1 MFSGVGC
8 FDLACQNLGME
19 IVAACEKDSFARDIY
34 RQNFPRIKIWPDAT
48 DLDPN
53 ELPDFDLL
61 CAGFPCQTFSVAGKR
76 AGFDDPRGVL
86 FLEIAKVARA
96 KRPRYLL
103 LENVQG
109 ILNFEDGEALREI
122 LRILDELHY
131 DVEVCYHN
139 TKDHLPQNRPR
150 VFFVGVA
157 RAA

>member
-1 MFSGVGC
+1 MQIIFSKGPGIGG
-8 FDLACQNLGME
+8 LARNCLPKHWHGNRRGDVSWNPIRLPE
-19 IVAACEKDSFARDIY
+19 TFTDKI
-34 RQNFPRIKIWPDAT
+34 FPESRPDAT

-96 KRPRYLL
+96 KRSRYLL

-109 ILNFEDGEALREI
+109 ILCNFERWVIGS
-122 LRILDELHY
+122 
-131 DVEVCYHN
+131 
-139 TKDHLPQNRPR
+139 
-150 VFFVGVA
+150 
-157 RAA
+157 